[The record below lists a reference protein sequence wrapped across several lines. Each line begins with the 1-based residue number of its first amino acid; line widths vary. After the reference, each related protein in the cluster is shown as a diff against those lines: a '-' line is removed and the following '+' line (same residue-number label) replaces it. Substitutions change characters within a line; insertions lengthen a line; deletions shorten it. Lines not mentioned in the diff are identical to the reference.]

1 MEQSNSEGTI
11 NKKGP
16 CRPALVTT
24 ALFVSLFIVD
34 LVRQE
39 YSAII
44 GHALLGVFSI
54 LLMNV
59 LCHNNMAFVGW
70 ALLFTPFVLI
80 ILGYLIFLVQEAGR
94 QPAPIPYL
102 PPPVTSAPAPAPE
115 KELDCCPPPPSP
127 YKYYM

>member
-1 MEQSNSEGTI
+1 MDQSNAEGI
-11 NKKGP
+11 IKNAP

-34 LVRQE
+34 IVHQE

-54 LLMNV
+54 LLVNV
-59 LCHNNMAFVGW
+59 LCHNNMAFVAW
-70 ALLFTPFVLI
+70 ALLFTPFALL
-80 ILGYLIFLVQEAGR
+80 ILGYLLFLAQEAANA
-94 QPAPIPYL
+94 PAPIPYM
-102 PPPVTSAPAPAPE
+102 PPPVTSVPAPAPK